1 MKAKE
6 NARSDLENKR
16 KPLDLKI
23 LNDICLLFYLLFIL
37 FLELLGDVDALQ
49 LGVGGHLANGPL
61 RGGAGGGRAQVDVG
75 RLLHE

>member
-1 MKAKE
+1 LNE
-6 NARSDLENKR
+6 NARSDLANKK

-23 LNDICLLFYLLFIL
+23 INDICLLFYLLFIL

-49 LGVGGHLANGPL
+49 LGVRHHLAYGSL
-61 RGGAGGGRAQVDVG
+61 GGGAGGGGAQVDVG